1 MGAPEPTELLV
12 ISRDPCPL
20 EPVFAELKKMGYGL
34 LPTHA
39 SPAPDWGPV
48 LASGCWALAL
58 VHDLEDEHLVQETT
72 SVLHRNHPDLPI
84 IVIANT
90 RNEEVAGRILRSGA
104 AHLLV
109 PGSWE
114 RLLPIMQRELR
125 ERGRSRQLQA
135 ADGQSRAVVG
145 QTSARVR
152 HERLLQENQAQQE
165 NPAQLQEILE
175 RVPMG
180 VVVVGLDRS
189 IRWANPLVLEMAG
202 IRSLAEIVG
211 RQCNEVMCPAE
222 SGQCPVLDLGE
233 TIDHCERLFRLPGGA
248 TRPILKSVVPITL
261 SGEKVLLET
270 FIDIGERKAAER
282 KSLQSQKLESI
293 GQLAAGIAHE
303 INTPIQ
309 YIGDNTRFLGEAL
322 EDLAA
327 LWTKLDELNRA
338 QTEGAVS
345 PDLIREI
352 VAVEEEADLAFF
364 RESAPESI
372 AQALEGIERVA
383 TIVRALKNFAHPG
396 STSPLP
402 TDINAAI
409 DSTVTVCRNEWK
421 YVAELVLDLDEALPA
436 VTCVAGQINQV
447 LLNMTVNAAHAIAA
461 IPKSPSDSLGKI
473 TITTR
478 THEDRIVIH
487 IADTGSGIP
496 EAIRERIFDPF
507 FTTKEVGKGTGQG
520 LAIAH
525 DVIVNKHGG
534 SIDFESEIGRGTRF
548 RIELPISGRAY
559 SAEDAA

>member
-1 MGAPEPTELLV
+1 MGAPESTELLV
-12 ISRDPCPL
+12 ISRDPTSL
-20 EPVFAELKKMGYGL
+20 EPVFAELEKMGYGL
-34 LPTHA
+34 LATHA
-39 SPAPDWGPV
+39 SPAPDLEPV
-48 LASGCWALAL
+48 LGSGHWALAV
-58 VHDLEDEHLVQETT
+58 VHDLEDEYLIQETT

-90 RNEEVAGRILRSGA
+90 KNEEVAGRILRTGA

-114 RLLPIMQRELR
+114 RLLPIMHRELR
-125 ERGRSRQLQA
+125 EYRRSRQLQA
-135 ADGQSRAVVG
+135 AHEQSRAVVED
-145 QTSARVR
+145 TSACVR
-152 HERLLQENQAQQE
+152 HEQLLQELLQE
-165 NPAQLQEILE
+165 PQAQLQEILE
-175 RVPMG
+175 RAPMG

-189 IRWANPLVLEMAG
+189 IRWANALVLEMAG
-202 IRSLAEIVG
+202 VQSLAEIVG
-211 RQCNEVMCPAE
+211 RQCHEVMCPAE
-222 SGQCPVLDLGE
+222 SGQCSVLD
-233 TIDHCERLFRLPGGA
+233 
-248 TRPILKSVVPITL
+248 
-261 SGEKVLLET
+261 
-270 FIDIGERKAAER
+270 KAARR

-322 EDLAA
+322 EDLTA

-352 VAVEEEADLAFF
+352 IAVEEEADLEFF

-396 STSPLP
+396 STAPLP

-409 DSTVTVCRNEWK
+409 DNTVTVCRNEWK
-421 YVAELVLDLDEALPA
+421 YVAELVLDLDDTLPA

-461 IPKSPSDSLGKI
+461 IPKAPSDSLGKI

-478 THEDRIVIH
+478 THEDRVVIH

-507 FTTKEVGKGTGQG
+507 FTTKEMGKGTGQG

-534 SIDFESEIGRGTRF
+534 SIDFESEVGQGTRF
-548 RIELPISGRAY
+548 RIELPISGQAC
-559 SAEDAA
+559 SAEHAA